1 MRRSSKIAIAVATV
15 AAAALAVVVATPRSA
30 DAATATSSFTVTANV
45 VTACT
50 IGSANITASYD
61 PNLPSATTATG
72 AVTLHCTRGTHYD
85 VGLASSHAWTLVSTA
100 GDSLNYSI
108 LKDATTVQWTNTG
121 AGLVSGTAA
130 TFATPVTLVATASI
144 PSGQDVPA
152 GSYSDTVTA
161 TVTF

>member
-1 MRRSSKIAIAVATV
+1 MRHSSKIAIAVATV
-15 AAAALAVVVATPRSA
+15 AAAALAVVAMPRSA

-45 VTACT
+45 LTACT

-85 VGLASSHAWTLVSTA
+85 VGLASSHAWTLVSAA
-100 GDSLNYSI
+100 GDALNYSI
-108 LKDATTVQWTNTG
+108 LKDASNVQWTNIG
-121 AGLVSGTAA
+121 SGLVSGVAA

-144 PSGQDVPA
+144 PNGQDVPA
-152 GSYSDTVTA
+152 GSYSDLVTA